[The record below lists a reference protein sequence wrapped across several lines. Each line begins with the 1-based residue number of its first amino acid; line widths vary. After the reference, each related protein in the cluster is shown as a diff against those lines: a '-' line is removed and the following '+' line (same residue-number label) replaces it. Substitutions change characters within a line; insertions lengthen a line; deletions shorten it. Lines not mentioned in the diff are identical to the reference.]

1 MQCCKVVSALRAIKP
16 QHAACAA
23 AARTLLLPWRR
34 QQQQHAK
41 AGTSSTRR
49 RATTTIAKVCVCVR
63 CQASFACPESVG
75 QGDGHTAGAEHRNTE
90 RSYAPPRRASFLAKL
105 LPCSSAHSL
114 LSARPP
120 PKRLPAQADH
130 NAAAAAADDGGLD
143 NDVSLRVTFSFLK
156 RGREVFSASGCAG
169 SGGDAL
175 SAFNEVLPLVL
186 KRGGALQGGPGPAAP
201 AAAAAAAATTAITAA
216 ADAAAADDDA
226 TITADTDSD
235 ADTDNKHDHNYNN
248 YKSDYDFL
256 YSDDEEDDD
265 VRAARA
271 VPPDATHVFFDGML
285 CKVVRI
291 DGAPFIDAPKR
302 RRAELRGLGGR
313 AVTLAP
319 FKNAIEGAKQLRR
332 LDAVYGFI
340 LTDGRSSSGD
350 DPGSADFE
358 APDESP
364 VFKACA
370 RKHLLLGPH
379 VLPVFQLKE
388 GSDDY
393 QYVKIDRATMRA
405 INAASGLHLKWPRPG
420 VAWEGERT
428 MQCDLEEFAEL
439 ARHPPDVNYAV
450 CAEAWLH

>member
-1 MQCCKVVSALRAIKP
+1 MHCCKVVSTVRAMP

-201 AAAAAAAATTAITAA
+201 AAAAAAAATEA
-216 ADAAAADDDA
+216 ADTAADDD
-226 TITADTDSD
+226 DVNGDEVGDKDGDDSKPD
-235 ADTDNKHDHNYNN
+235 MP
-248 YKSDYDFL
+248 
-256 YSDDEEDDD
+256 
-265 VRAARA
+265 ARFPP
-271 VPPDATHVFFDGML
+271 VPADATHIFADGML
-285 CKVVRI
+285 CKVERNGGEAA
-291 DGAPFIDAPKR
+291 D
-302 RRAELRGLGGR
+302 LRGLGTR
-313 AVTLAP
+313 AVTLPP
-319 FKNAIEGAKQLRR
+319 FKNAIESLAHLERLGAVCWMTHTHDARR
-332 LDAVYGFI
+332 RGGGGGGDA
-340 LTDGRSSSGD
+340 
-350 DPGSADFE
+350 PADF
-358 APDESP
+358 DLVESP
-364 VFKACA
+364 VFQDGA
-370 RKHLLLGPH
+370 RKHILIGPH
-379 VLPVFQLKE
+379 VLPVFKFFEEEDHCQ
-388 GSDDY
+388 Y
-393 QYVKIDRATMRA
+393 QHVKIDRATMDEF
-405 INAASGLHLKWPRPG
+405 NAAGDLGLEWPVEG
-420 VAWEGERT
+420 DCNCDGEGEPT
-428 MQCDLEEFAEL
+428 MDCEVEHV
-439 ARHPPDVNYAV
+439 ARLVQRAADPTY
-450 CAEAWLH
+450 